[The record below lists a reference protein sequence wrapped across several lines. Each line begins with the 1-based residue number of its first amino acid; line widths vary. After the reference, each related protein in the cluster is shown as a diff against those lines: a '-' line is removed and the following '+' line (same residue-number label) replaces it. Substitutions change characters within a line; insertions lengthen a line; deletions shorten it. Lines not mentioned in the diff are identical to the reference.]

1 METVGGKDA
10 RGPGRNAWDAKRV
23 FLVILGALVIA
34 VLLNAPELESEAKR
48 KPLGNDRDFWVAT
61 WKPFATVSRALWLD
75 KPREWADDAIGRGDD
90 APIFALPPAETSTA
104 SASASA
110 SEHPSATPTPP
121 PQLVRT
127 PTEAEPLRLWV
138 GGDSMSKVL
147 GEAVLRQ
154 SIESNLIDP
163 THDAVLESGL
173 TRPDFFDWPRELND
187 IAHAD
192 PPYDVVVVMFGANDA
207 QGIIEPNGTVHQD
220 VDTEGWLAEY
230 RRRVAGA
237 MDVLKSDTRLV
248 VWVGQPIMR
257 AAGLSDRMATLNDVY
272 REEAGKRPWVRYL
285 DTWELFVDGNG
296 NYDAYVKDDDGE
308 LKLMRNP
315 DGVHFVRD
323 GGEKAARHILDVVFE
338 IAKVEDAP
346 PPTATPR
353 LQP

>member
-1 METVGGKDA
+1 METVGGKDTQ
-10 RGPGRNAWDAKRV
+10 GLGRNAWDAKRV
-23 FLVILGALVIA
+23 FLVILGALLIA

-48 KPLGNDRDFWVAT
+48 KPLGNDRDFWVTT

-75 KPREWADDAIGRGDD
+75 KPREWADDAIGRGGG
-90 APIFALPPAETSTA
+90 APIFALPPAETPGA
-104 SASASA
+104 SGTN
-110 SEHPSATPTPP
+110 PDATPTPP
-121 PQLVRT
+121 AQLVRT
-127 PTEAEPLRLWV
+127 PTQDHPLRLWV

-163 THDAVLESGL
+163 THDPVLESGL

-187 IAHAD
+187 IAHKD
-192 PPYDVVVVMFGANDA
+192 PPYDVFVVMFGANDA

-220 VDTEGWLAEY
+220 FGTQGWLAEY

-237 MDVLKSDTRLV
+237 MDVLKSDSHLV

-257 AAGLSDRMATLNDVY
+257 AGELSDRMASLNAIY
-272 REEAGKRPWVRYL
+272 REEAAKRPWVRYL

-296 NYDAYVKDDDGE
+296 KYDPYVKDDDGE

-323 GGEKAARHILDVVFE
+323 GGEKAARHILDLVFE

-346 PPTATPR
+346 APTAKPSP
-353 LQP
+353 QP